1 MQALQSQSPSMN
13 GKPVIYGD
21 TAHWR
26 LATAHPAFLD
36 IEETV

>member
-1 MQALQSQSPSMN
+1 VN

-21 TAHWR
+21 TALA